1 MLIQLIRGKAVI
13 VSDQTVLKS
22 IVSATEKEEV
32 VEKLVIA
39 QIARILKSPAHTK
52 KNQLD
57 RPRKELNYNEF

>member
-39 QIARILKSPAHTK
+39 
-52 KNQLD
+52 
-57 RPRKELNYNEF
+57 